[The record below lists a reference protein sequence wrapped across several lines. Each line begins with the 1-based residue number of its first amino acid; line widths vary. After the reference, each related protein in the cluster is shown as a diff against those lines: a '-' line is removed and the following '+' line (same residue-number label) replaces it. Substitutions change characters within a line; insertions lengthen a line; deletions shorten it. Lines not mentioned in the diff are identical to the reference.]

1 MSELGDIEVNRRPW
15 GKTIPEL
22 LVASSILLLLTAA
35 CGTALRASMQYH
47 QRIELQSKIEEDLL
61 RTIGSLSRELGES
74 SMKGVVW
81 QASPLALTFPTP
93 RNPDG
98 TLLIDHA
105 AGNRIRWQTVLSY
118 RVEGT
123 ENELKRYIDRL
134 PAPEVAPPNALDMTP
149 PRDDAYFAAPGREFK
164 VLAKGVTDLVVT
176 AITIDDYDESQSVV
190 TDFDEANLL
199 RISMRIEQ
207 GEDRKYAISS
217 EVEVVPS
224 N

>member
-1 MSELGDIEVNRRPW
+1 MSKRSRGT
-15 GKTIPEL
+15 TIPEL
-22 LVASSILLLLTAA
+22 LVASSILLFLTAA

-47 QRIELQSKIEEDLL
+47 QRIEQQSKIEEDLL
-61 RTIGSLSRELGES
+61 KTIGSLSRELGES

-81 QASPLALTFPTP
+81 QATPIALTFPTP
-93 RNPDG
+93 RNADG

-134 PAPEVAPPNALDMTP
+134 PSPEIAPPNALDMTP
-149 PRDDAYFAAPGREFK
+149 PRDDAYFADPGREFK
-164 VLAKGVTDLVVT
+164 VLATGVTDFTVT
-176 AITIDDYDESQSVV
+176 AVAIDDFDESQTVV

-199 RISMRIEQ
+199 RVFMRIEQ